1 MTGYGRAEGP
11 TQAGDLVVEVR
22 SVNHRSID
30 LNIRGPRELGAVDPR
45 IRGAIRERIS
55 RGRVEVFINVRHRS
69 PERVRLLVDR
79 DLARRYRD
87 SAIALAEELDLPT
100 EITVEF
106 IMRLPDV
113 TYEQEEELNIERFWK
128 EFSPLLDGAL
138 DQVTAMRRKEGVSL
152 GKDVRARL
160 KKLETAARGV
170 GRRRKTAT
178 RAYAELLQ
186 SRLDELAK
194 DLALDPARMAQEV
207 ALLVERS
214 DISEELVRVESHLGQ
229 FRAELSSDGSV
240 GRQLDFLCQELIRE
254 VNTMGS
260 KSTDMEIT
268 RRVLE
273 MKGEIEKIREQVQ
286 NIE

>member
-1 MTGYGRAEGP
+1 
-11 TQAGDLVVEVR
+11 VVEVR

-138 DQVTAMRRKEGVSL
+138 DQVTAMRWKEGVSL